1 MEKIIEKIT
10 DKVINELFIKV
21 EASGRHVHL
30 SQEHLELLFGKNYKL
45 TKTKDL
51 SQPGQYACEERV
63 TLIGPKGKIENVVI
77 LGPVRKNTQVEV
89 SKTDLRPL
97 GLNAPIRESGD
108 IKGSGSIK
116 IKTEKTELEIK
127 EGLIIAKRHIH
138 MTPED
143 AKKHGVKDKE
153 IVNVKIFSN
162 RPLIFEDVVIRVS
175 DNYKTFMH
183 IDYDEANAC
192 GFKKDTLAIIKK

>member
-143 AKKHGVKDKE
+143 AKKHGVKDEE

>member
-116 IKTEKTELEIK
+116 IKTKKTELEIK